1 MVSTLCR
8 EYGWIKRHGKIVSGL
23 QSKRSQKKT
32 NLHVLNFAVICN
44 LSRHGVCIQFPCYI
58 FSFLEV
64 LHETQPWKPAMIPE
78 TGNKKQKVKQ
88 KRNKKWTLR
97 VWEIETWPLQPYIMD
112 RKLIG
117 VLIES
122 QDRNGNRT
130 NRSLHQVSG
139 YIGCTHRTGFLQNRY
154 QVWGVVI
161 YQNHPELA
169 NGLIQT
175 TNRTIWA
182 IRMTIRAVQLTIPAV
197 LNHHLPEQ
205 FSGHN
210 S

>member
-64 LHETQPWKPAMIPE
+64 LHETQPWKP
-78 TGNKKQKVKQ
+78 
-88 KRNKKWTLR
+88 
-97 VWEIETWPLQPYIMD
+97 LQPYIMD

-130 NRSLHQVSG
+130 NGYLHQVSG
-139 YIGCTHRTGFLQNRY
+139 YIGCTHRAGFLQNRY

-169 NGLIQT
+169 TGLIQT